1 MAKKTEEAEVVE
13 EMAEEVAEEAP
24 AAPVRVAH
32 DFLREDLNDLRD
44 AVNELHA
51 RG

>member
-1 MAKKTEEAEVVE
+1 MADVETVDALETEAPV
-13 EMAEEVAEEAP
+13 VAET
-24 AAPVRVAH
+24 APVGPRVAH
-32 DFLREDLNDLRD
+32 DFQRDDLNDLRD